1 MDTFPTPGLLWFWP
15 ERVLLNNLYAT
26 NFNLPRIW
34 LILEKRINEKCN
46 IFHLAPSSLSKSTS
60 DMFCLYS
67 AYRHMDHSLDFF
79 PQHQGSPEEDCLY
92 GWLRFPSLCLSVGE
106 RSLPWSAAFVHAGF
120 SQNFF
125 FENHI
130 LIWMRITIIL
140 VGDCCECDSQKGGLG
155 NNAWRPLWPG
165 GRQVTKV

>member
-1 MDTFPTPGLLWFWP
+1 MDTFPTPGLLGFWP

-120 SQNFF
+120 SQNLFF
-125 FENHI
+125 WKSHFDLDAYNYNSCRR
-130 LIWMRITIIL
+130 LLWMRFSKRRIGKQCLAASLTRW
-140 VGDCCECDSQKGGLG
+140 S
-155 NNAWRPLWPG
+155 
-165 GRQVTKV
+165 TSY